1 MYMKKLFLFA
11 MAFVLLGVSLFTMGG
26 VKTQVYA
33 SEIDVSAKSYIVID
47 NNNKVLV
54 GENIDVKREVASICK
69 LMTTLITLEKIEAG
83 ELNLSDKFIV
93 SNYASDAEGSQAFL
107 DSGSEYTI
115 EDLLKSVIVASA
127 NDSAIV
133 LAEGIAGSEKA
144 FVNMMNLKAKEL
156 GMCSTLYSNST
167 GLPAPEQYSTAYDT
181 ALLLKRVSEYELY
194 HKYCGIWLDYLTH
207 PSGRK
212 TELVNT
218 NRNIRYYEYC
228 ELGKTGFTDEAGYCL
243 ASKNTK
249 GDFTIYSVVLGSKT
263 SADRFTDSMK
273 LCNYAFAN
281 FVSDKFVVSGE
292 SVANDIKV
300 CRGKKDNV
308 DLVANADYF
317 VTRRVGE
324 KEVASKVLELPDEIT
339 AKISKGDKIGEMLI
353 VIDGVVDGAIDIVAN
368 ETIEKENYHDILD
381 KVTRKYGFVN

>member
-1 MYMKKLFLFA
+1 MKKLFLFA
-11 MAFVLLGVSLFTMGG
+11 LSFMLLGVSLFTTGNI
-26 VKTQVYA
+26 KTQVCA
-33 SEIDVSAKSYIVID
+33 SEIDVSAKSYVVID

-54 GENIDVKREVASICK
+54 SENMNAKREVASICK

-83 ELNLSDKFIV
+83 DLSLADKFIV
-93 SNYASDAEGSQAFL
+93 SKYASDAEGSQAFL

-115 EDLLKSVIVASA
+115 EDLLKSVVVASA

-133 LAEGIAGSEKA
+133 LAEGIAGSERA

-156 GMCSTLYSNST
+156 GMSSTLYSNST

-181 ALLLKRVSEYELY
+181 ALLLKHISNYELY

-249 GDFTIYSVVLGSKT
+249 GDFTIYSVVLGSNS
-263 SADRFTDSMK
+263 SASRFTDSMN
-273 LCNYAFAN
+273 LCNYVFASYR
-281 FVSDKFVVSGE
+281 VDKVVSAGE
-292 SVANDIKV
+292 EIKNDIKV
-300 CRGKKDNV
+300 IRGKKDRV
-308 DLVANADYF
+308 SLVAGDDYF
-317 VTRRVGE
+317 VTRKVGE
-324 KEVASKVLELPDEIT
+324 KDGVQISYILPDEIV
-339 AKISKGDKIGEMLI
+339 AGIDEKQKVGEIYITIDGVL
-353 VIDGVVDGAIDIVAN
+353 DGVVDALSYEN
-368 ETIEKENYHDILD
+368 IEKENYHDVLD
-381 KVTRKYGFVN
+381 RVIERYGFIN

>member
-1 MYMKKLFLFA
+1 MKKLFLFA
-11 MAFVLLGVSLFTMGG
+11 MAFMLLGVSLFTMSG

-54 GENIDVKREVASICK
+54 GENIDAKREVASICK

-83 ELNLSDKFIV
+83 ELDLSDKFIV

-156 GMCSTLYSNST
+156 GMCGTLYSNST

-212 TELVNT
+212 TELINT

-249 GDFTIYSVVLGSKT
+249 GDFIIYSVVLGSKT

-273 LCNYAFAN
+273 VCNYAFAN

-292 SVANDIKV
+292 SVTNDIKV
-300 CRGKKDNV
+300 CRGKKDNI

-317 VTRRVGE
+317 VTRKIGE
-324 KEVASKVLELPDEIT
+324 KEIASKVLELPGEIT

-353 VIDGVVDGAIDIVAN
+353 VIDGVVDGTIDIVAN

-381 KVTRKYGFVN
+381 RVTRKYGFVN

>member
-1 MYMKKLFLFA
+1 MCMKKLFLFA
-11 MAFVLLGVSLFTMGG
+11 MAFMLLGVSLFTMSG

-54 GENIDVKREVASICK
+54 GENIDAKREVASICK

-83 ELNLSDKFIV
+83 ELDLSDKFIV

-156 GMCSTLYSNST
+156 GMCGTLYSNST

-212 TELVNT
+212 TELINT

-249 GDFTIYSVVLGSKT
+249 GDFIIYSVVLGSKT

-273 LCNYAFAN
+273 VCNYAFAN

-292 SVANDIKV
+292 SVTNDIKV
-300 CRGKKDNV
+300 CRGKKDNI

-317 VTRRVGE
+317 VTRKIGE
-324 KEVASKVLELPDEIT
+324 KEIASKVLELPGEIT

-353 VIDGVVDGAIDIVAN
+353 VIDGVVDGTIDIVAN

-381 KVTRKYGFVN
+381 RVTRKYGFVN